1 MKNESGIVDITAPS
15 TDQAKQWQGF
25 GTALKPAH
33 EDIVLAQK
41 PLGVSSVLVY
51 KDIKEVA
58 LCLLKSFVLIV
69 EKNLVLN
76 QQEQLEVQNIV
87 QWIAENSTNIL
98 GNLQEVMAMLQL
110 LKNGKYELEHR
121 VIMAE
126 HIGRNLQTEE
136 HIHHRN
142 GNKSDN
148 RIENIEIV
156 GVGEHISKYHP
167 SKRQNDRWHTAKC
180 ITCGKEFQRLNCET
194 RLHPHA
200 FCSRKCYIIGK
211 KEKTCPLTMSLSFLL
226 ASLLKAQSQKTCLNG
241 VLAGL
246 TSMGVGLNLMEKNNH
261 VEVVEK

>member
-1 MKNESGIVDITAPS
+1 M
-15 TDQAKQWQGF
+15 
-25 GTALKPAH
+25 
-33 EDIVLAQK
+33 AQK
-41 PLGVSSVLVY
+41 PGIVPFYSVQ
-51 KDIKEVA
+51 KDIKEVS

-76 QQEQLEVQNIV
+76 QQEQLEVQNIA

-156 GVGEHISKYHP
+156 GRTYFKYHP
-167 SKRQNDRWHTAKC
+167 KRMAYSKMY
-180 ITCGKEFQRLNCET
+180 
-194 RLHPHA
+194 
-200 FCSRKCYIIGK
+200 S
-211 KEKTCPLTMSLSFLL
+211 
-226 ASLLKAQSQKTCLNG
+226 
-241 VLAGL
+241 
-246 TSMGVGLNLMEKNNH
+246 
-261 VEVVEK
+261 